1 MNLKTELPV
10 YYDDVKGWIVLTD
23 ETLTA
28 GMMKAMV
35 NYVYKVNSQR
45 LKGIYGDKRK
55 RVENALL
62 RLRQEGIKQMTSKKG
77 ITMFQSTEKTTTKS
91 YHQIGGLN

>member
-1 MNLKTELPV
+1 MNLKSELPV
-10 YYDDVKGWIVLTD
+10 YFDDVKGWIVLTD

-35 NYVYKVNSQR
+35 DYVYKVNLQR
-45 LKGIYGDKRK
+45 SKGMTGEKRK

-62 RLRQEGIKQMTSKKG
+62 KLRQDGIKQMTSKKG